1 MADVFGFANSNITS
15 PITAD
20 RCTISFG
27 GTIAGATQVSIQY
40 AQQIN
45 RRRTIGNQVS
55 LIWGAQPQGQAT
67 IQRLVT
73 GGLSLGGSGWSACSP
88 GAVTFNLGGCGS
100 GGGSLRAEGAVVS
113 QYSISAEAESL
124 TVMDNVVIDFMYLT
138 S

>member
-1 MADVFGFANSNITS
+1 MADLFGFAGANITS

-20 RCTISFG
+20 KCTISFG

-73 GGLSLGGSGWSACSP
+73 GGLSLGGSGWSACTP
-88 GAVTFNLGGCGS
+88 GTVTFNLGGCAGS
-100 GGGSLRAEGAVVS
+100 GGSVTASGAVVS

-124 TVMDNVVIDFMYLT
+124 TVMDNVVIDFMYL
-138 S
+138 SA